1 MVDFLLFKATVLNWG
16 AHFDSQ
22 ETFKWPCLEKVG
34 VVATWGMCTKRVQ
47 VEARDAEK
55 GTGQFLTMQDYPVPG
70 ASVLW
75 LRFVGL
81 NRFLWYFGSSRC
93 IYSGSRLG
101 EGNNVSGH
109 KHCCPVWSVGAP
121 SVEVG

>member
-1 MVDFLLFKATVLNWG
+1 MADFLLFKAMVLNWR

-22 ETFKWPCLEKVG
+22 GTFKWPCLEMVG
-34 VVATWGMCTKRVQ
+34 IVTTWGMCTRRVQ
-47 VEARDAEK
+47 VEARDAKK
-55 GTGQFLTMQDYPVPG
+55 GTAQFLTMQNYPDPG

-81 NRFLWYFGSSRC
+81 NRFLWYFGSSSY
-93 IYSGSRLG
+93 IYSGTRLG
-101 EGNNVSGH
+101 DGNNVSGH
-109 KHCCPVWSVGAP
+109 EHRCPAWSVGAP